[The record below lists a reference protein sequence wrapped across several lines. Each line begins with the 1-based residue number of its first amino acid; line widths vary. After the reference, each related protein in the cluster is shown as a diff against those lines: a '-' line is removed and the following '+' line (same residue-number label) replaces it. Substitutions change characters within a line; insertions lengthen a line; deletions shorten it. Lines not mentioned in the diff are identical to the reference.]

1 MRISALEEYG
11 LRALLCIANYSSND
25 DEAHCGLTIPE
36 IAETEG
42 ISIPY
47 ASKVM
52 RKLRQGGLVK
62 ASRGRTGG
70 YYLTK
75 SPDEITL
82 SEALMVLGGP
92 LIADNHCE
100 LYPGVKTECV
110 HNSDCSLRG
119 ALGGLVEHLN
129 IFLTRTTIGN
139 LAGTES
145 QTRKLI
151 KKSMRRRARGNQTT
165 FESASEQAAA

>member
-11 LRALLCIANYSSND
+11 LRALLCIAKYASGDGESQS
-25 DEAHCGLTIPE
+25 GLTIPE

-47 ASKVM
+47 ASKIM

-82 SEALMVLGGP
+82 SEALTVLDGP
-92 LIADNHCE
+92 LIADNHCD
-100 LYPGVKTECV
+100 LYPGLKTECV

-119 ALGGLVEHLN
+119 ALGGLVDHLN
-129 IFLTRTTIGN
+129 IFLTRTTIAN
-139 LAGTES
+139 LTGTES
-145 QTRKLI
+145 QTRKLM
-151 KKSMRRRARGNQTT
+151 KKSLRRRARGTQTP